1 MATIIFKGKVQDML
15 YSGETVPSYQ
25 YIKIPVLDRKHCD
38 MSAFRNH
45 PRYGGLANS
54 DLFKSL
60 LARIRRDIFGNSQVL
75 KLSNLPAG
83 VTVDT
88 SGFLAIVT
96 IEV

>member
-1 MATIIFKGKVQDML
+1 MATITFKGKVQDML

-25 YIKIPVLDRKHCD
+25 YIKIPTLDRKHCD

-54 DLFKSL
+54 DLFNSC
-60 LARIRRDIFGNSQVL
+60 LARIKRDIFGTSDLL
-75 KLSNLPAG
+75 KLNNIPAN
-83 VTVDT
+83 VTVDM